1 MLFFLHTYKKTL
13 VLFFL
18 WINCKRE
25 DHNDAAMENIYASG
39 FDRSYRRYCKMQLLL
54 QIILYCFLFILIVK
68 CVVKDSGLNCLYS
81 NSGNFYLE
89 SGK

>member
-1 MLFFLHTYKKTL
+1 
-13 VLFFL
+13 
-18 WINCKRE
+18 
-25 DHNDAAMENIYASG
+25 
-39 FDRSYRRYCKMQLLL
+39 MQLLL